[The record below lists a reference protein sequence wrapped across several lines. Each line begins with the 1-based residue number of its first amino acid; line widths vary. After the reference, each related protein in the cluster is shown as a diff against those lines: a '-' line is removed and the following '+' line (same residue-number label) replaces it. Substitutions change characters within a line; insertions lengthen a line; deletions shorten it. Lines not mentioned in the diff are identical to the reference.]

1 MCYFTNV
8 LPISCVHVRQTNCFT
23 TLHGEIASIRCLEI
37 CSGLLMFTVLIEF
50 TWAWMLRWEVALVC
64 HSFKTPALLIIYM
77 AIMLYSIYLYLCILQ
92 YIVWY
97 LHDEQGR
104 EKLWDG
110 DKCSWRVRHLLML
123 FAWGFNTKYSLHTNV
138 WEKSLHFK
146 SPLLRPQRP
155 LQMTRF
161 NAKCRPAWMII
172 YFLYLFVLRRNN

>member
-1 MCYFTNV
+1 MFGNLFWFVNV
-8 LPISCVHVRQTNCFT
+8 Y
-23 TLHGEIASIRCLEI
+23 GAD
-37 CSGLLMFTVLIEF
+37 
-50 TWAWMLRWEVALVC
+50 W
-64 HSFKTPALLIIYM
+64 IYM
-77 AIMLYSIYLYLCILQ
+77 SMNVKMRSCTGMSLVQNSSIVNYIHGNYVIFYIYLCILQ
-92 YIVWY
+92 DIVWY